1 MRSERWP
8 RRQGTALL
16 GMVPIVALL
25 AGAGLGGLVAEA
37 MGVPG
42 WIGAVLGAV
51 GGFFLSRWVLRL
63 WFAERA

>member
-1 MRSERWP
+1 
-8 RRQGTALL
+8 
-16 GMVPIVALL
+16 MVPIVALL